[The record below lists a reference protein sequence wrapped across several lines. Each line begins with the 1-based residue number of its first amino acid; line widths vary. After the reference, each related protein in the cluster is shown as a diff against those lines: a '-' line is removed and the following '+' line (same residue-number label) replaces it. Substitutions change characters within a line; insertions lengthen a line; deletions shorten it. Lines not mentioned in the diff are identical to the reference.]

1 MKKLVYLLKIHLN
14 QSIKFLINGR
24 ENTGT
29 KQTINPKGLIDYIQT
44 IDNVYENLEDY
55 NPTKK
60 RNVLI
65 VLNDMI
71 ADMESGKKISRIVTE
86 LFLRGT
92 KLNISLFYI
101 TILIHND
108 KNYKIKCN
116 ILFYLENT

>member
-1 MKKLVYLLKIHLN
+1 MLKIHLN

-29 KQTINPKGLIDYIQT
+29 KQTINPKAIIINDYIQT

-65 VLNDMI
+65 VLDDMI

-101 TILIHND
+101 TILIQND